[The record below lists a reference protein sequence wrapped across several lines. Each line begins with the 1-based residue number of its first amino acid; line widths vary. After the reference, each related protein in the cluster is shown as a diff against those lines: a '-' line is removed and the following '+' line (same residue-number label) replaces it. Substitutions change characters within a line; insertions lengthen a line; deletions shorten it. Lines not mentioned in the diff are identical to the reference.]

1 MEKLVKDA
9 GEAVTKVTQPIENE
23 IHKATNNKL
32 KEVGDQISKAT
43 TGEPWREGAAN
54 KVREVGLTAVGGK
67 VGGPEGAPLAGAA
80 AKILENKPKTEEE
93 KKAEEEEEKKK
104 QQEA

>member
-1 MEKLVKDA
+1 MDKFVKDA
-9 GEAVTKVTQPIENE
+9 GAAVTKVTQPIENE

-54 KVREVGLTAVGGK
+54 KVREAALTAAGGK
-67 VGGPEGAPLAGAA
+67 VGGPEGAALGEAA
-80 AKILENKPKTEEE
+80 AKILENKPKTEEQ
-93 KKAEEEEEKKK
+93 KKAEEEEAKKK
-104 QQEA
+104 EA